1 MILKLSLNAQKSFED
16 YLNQVKT
23 CLKCVKSVD
32 AEEIQQQ
39 ITEHIENEL
48 SGSTEPVSSESLDE
62 VLRKLGRP
70 QQWVPEEELSWWKK
84 FALRVRTGPEDW
96 RLAYISFGLLIA
108 GFLFPPSLIVLVP
121 ASYLVSRAA
130 MSLSNYN
137 IQVKAQK
144 WLLYPSMII
153 VTLFL
158 AGVLLLFPLSFLI
171 PIAGELESS
180 MMETHNIESNDH
192 YWYVASSFIAMLIC
206 LWWILV
212 DIICLINPALP
223 KKIFYPFAEWFKRK
237 HAFILMILAIVAL
250 SISVALWIYTVNT
263 YLY

>member
-1 MILKLSLNAQKSFED
+1 MVLKLSLNAQKSFDD
-16 YLNQVKT
+16 YLNQVKVY
-23 CLKCVKSVD
+23 LKGAKSVD

-48 SGSTEPVSSESLDE
+48 ASSAEPVSSETLDE
-62 VLRKLGRP
+62 VLKKLGSP

-96 RLAYISFGLLIA
+96 RLAYISFGLLLL
-108 GFLFPPSLIVLVP
+108 GFLLPPAFILLVP

-130 MSLSNYN
+130 LSFSNYDL
-137 IQVKAQK
+137 QVKAQK
-144 WLLYPSMII
+144 WLIYPSMII

-158 AGVLLLFPLSFLI
+158 AGVLLLFPLSLLI
-171 PIAGELESS
+171 PIAGSLENS
-180 MMETHNIESNDH
+180 MMQTHNIEIDDH
-192 YWYVASSFIAMLIC
+192 YWYLSSSFIAMLIC

-223 KKIFYPFAEWFKRK
+223 KKIFFPFAKWFKRK
-237 HAFILMILAIVAL
+237 HALIFMIFAIVAL
-250 SISVALWIYTVNT
+250 SISIVLWIYTVNT